1 MEKELLK
8 LIYLYLFSAIGLIL
22 VVVGLIKLVDL
33 GFKTFVFREADVY
46 YTPVFFYPGE
56 EKISPEELQ
65 RRVEEERKAEEIN
78 RRAQRQKEV
87 SKALSMIIVGVPLYI
102 YHWRL
107 VMKTR
112 KES

>member
-22 VVVGLIKLVDL
+22 LVVGLIKLVDL
-33 GFKTFVFREADVY
+33 GFRTFVFREADVY
-46 YTPVFFYPGE
+46 YTPVFSYPGE

-65 RRVEEERKAEEIN
+65 KRIEEQRKAEEIN
-78 RRAQRQKEV
+78 RRAQRQKQA
-87 SKALSMIIVGVPLYI
+87 SIALSIIFVGASLYF

-107 VMKTR
+107 ILKTK

>member
-8 LIYLYLFSAIGLIL
+8 LIYLYLFSAIGLL
-22 VVVGLIKLVDL
+22 LLVVGLIKLVDL
-33 GFKTFVFREADVY
+33 GFRTFVFREADVY

-65 RRVEEERKAEEIN
+65 RRIEEQRKAEEIN
-78 RRAQRQKEV
+78 RRAQRQKGV
-87 SKALSMIIVGVPLYI
+87 SNALSMIIIGVPLYI

-107 VMKTR
+107 ILKTK